1 MERREYLLIGM
12 VFLLALVVGGLFAL
26 GVKVIG
32 SMWKGTRV
40 EEVGVVESPRGVTA
54 VDVKEMLRYYKER
67 LEIDPGDPKALAG
80 IADAYFEL
88 QEFEKASEYYRRAIE
103 KDPRDVDSYNDL
115 GLSLHYIGR
124 SEEGLRYVEEGIK
137 VDPNYQRIWLTKGFI
152 LATTGRIGEAKEA
165 WQRAYSLGPN
175 TDVGRAAM
183 EFLQQYR
190 GSEGVR

>member
-1 MERREYLLIGM
+1 MERKDYLLIAL
-12 VFLLALVVGGLFAL
+12 VFLLALALGGLFAM

-32 SMWKGTRV
+32 SMWEETRV
-40 EEVGVVESPRGVTA
+40 EEVETGTPVGMPL
-54 VDVKEMLRYYKER
+54 VDAEEMLRYYREVLQR
-67 LEIDPGDPKALAG
+67 NPDDPKALAG

-88 QEFEKASEYYRRAIE
+88 QEFKTASEYYRKAIE
-103 KDPRDVDSYNDL
+103 RDPEDVDSYNDL

-137 VDPNYQRIWLTKGFI
+137 VDPSYQRIWLTKGFI
-152 LATTGRIGEAKEA
+152 LATTGRIEEAREA
-165 WQRAYSLGPN
+165 WQRAYSLGPD

-190 GSEGVR
+190 AREGG